1 MGINQVERNQGITSH
16 REEREREMVLL
27 LILLMSTA
35 FGKPSSEQLDIGAD
49 IANQLDILTKF
60 SHEAGTLFVNSSLIE
75 EVVKSLLVAEE
86 DLLQMEVGLK
96 TLTYQ
101 FPELRMA
108 GNYFTAFN
116 RAKSYVRQTRQGFRE
131 FAHKAKIELRDL
143 KILIQDVNKNE
154 DSFLLEISL
163 GKMKDLMSKTLKTLK
178 EAEENYTKAVET
190 FEDLNSSI
198 TSKKEELD
206 KMLTRDYAWRKTV
219 TLVETEVCQ
228 NKSKDIHDRVN
239 QFLKDAEHFFKPGTK
254 DEDIRKV
261 INTEQLCLDRVPDK
275 VSAFEAELEKLQGIT
290 GGTLEK
296 TKHFDENI
304 MKAIDVL
311 TGEID
316 RFDILT
322 EKVKDISQTIDNYP
336 EEYVGE
342 FLTIKTAFITGI
354 DDLKKA
360 SENFLAQ
367 PKDIL
372 YLNEHN

>member
-1 MGINQVERNQGITSH
+1 MGITSH
-16 REEREREMVLL
+16 RGEREREMALL

-35 FGKPSSEQLDIGAD
+35 FGKPSSDQLDIGAD

-131 FAHKAKIELRDL
+131 FAHKANIELRDL
-143 KILIQDVNKNE
+143 KILIQDVNKSE
-154 DSFLLEISL
+154 DSFLLKISL
-163 GKMKDLMSKTLKTLK
+163 GKMKDLMSKSLKTLE
-178 EAEENYTKAVET
+178 EAEENYKKAVQT
-190 FEDLNSSI
+190 FKGPNSSI
-198 TSKKEELD
+198 ISKKEELD
-206 KMLTRDYAWRKTV
+206 KMLSRPYAWRKTV
-219 TLVETEVCQ
+219 TEVETEVCQ
-228 NKSKDIHDRVN
+228 NKPKDINERVN
-239 QFLKDAEHFFKPGTK
+239 QFLKDAENFFKPGTK

-261 INTEQLCLDRVPDK
+261 INREQECLDRVPEK

-290 GGTLEK
+290 EGTLEK

-304 MKAIDVL
+304 MKAIDIL

-316 RFDILT
+316 HFEIRT
-322 EKVKDISQTIDNYP
+322 EKVKDISQNIDNYP
-336 EEYVGE
+336 EEYLGE

>member
-1 MGINQVERNQGITSH
+1 MGIE
-16 REEREREMVLL
+16 
-27 LILLMSTA
+27 
-35 FGKPSSEQLDIGAD
+35 D
-49 IANQLDILTKF
+49 
-60 SHEAGTLFVNSSLIE
+60 
-75 EVVKSLLVAEE
+75 VVKSLLVAEE

-101 FPELRMA
+101 FRELRMA

-143 KILIQDVNKNE
+143 KILIQDVNKSE
-154 DSFLLEISL
+154 DSFLLKISL
-163 GKMKDLMSKTLKTLK
+163 GKIKDLMSKTLKTLE
-178 EAEENYTKAVET
+178 EAEDNYKKAVET
-190 FEDLNSSI
+190 FKDLNSSI

-206 KMLTRDYAWRKTV
+206 KMLSRPYAWRKTV
-219 TLVETEVCQ
+219 TEVETEVCQ
-228 NKSKDIHDRVN
+228 NKSKDINDRVN
-239 QFLKDAEHFFKPGTK
+239 QFLKDTENFFTGTK

-261 INTEQLCLDRVPDK
+261 INREQECLDRVPEK
-275 VSAFEAELEKLQGIT
+275 VSAFEAELEKLKGIT

-304 MKAIDVL
+304 MKAIDIL

-316 RFDILT
+316 HFEIRT
-322 EKVKDISQTIDNYP
+322 EKVKDISQNIDNYP
-336 EEYVGE
+336 EEYLGE

-372 YLNEHN
+372 YLNEYN

>member
-1 MGINQVERNQGITSH
+1 MGTSH

-49 IANQLDILTKF
+49 IAKQLGILTKF

-101 FPELRMA
+101 FPELRIT

-116 RAKSYVRQTRQGFRE
+116 R
-131 FAHKAKIELRDL
+131 AKIELRDL

-206 KMLTRDYAWRKTV
+206 KMLTRDSAWRKTV

-275 VSAFEAELEKLQGIT
+275 VSAFEAELEKQQGIT

-296 TKHFDENI
+296 TKHFEESI

-354 DDLKKA
+354 DDLKQA
-360 SENFLAQ
+360 SEKFLAQ

-372 YLNEHN
+372 YLNEHY

>member
-1 MGINQVERNQGITSH
+1 MGH

-101 FPELRMA
+101 FPELRIT

-131 FAHKAKIELRDL
+131 FAHKANIELRDL
-143 KILIQDVNKNE
+143 KILIQDVNKSE

-178 EAEENYTKAVET
+178 EADENYKKAVQT
-190 FEDLNSSI
+190 FKDLNSSV

-206 KMLTRDYAWRKTV
+206 KMLSRPYAWRKTV
-219 TLVETEVCQ
+219 TKVETEVCQ
-228 NKSKDIHDRVN
+228 NKSKDINDRVN
-239 QFLKDAEHFFKPGTK
+239 QFLKDTENFFTGTK
-254 DEDIRKV
+254 DEDIRKF
-261 INTEQLCLDRVPDK
+261 INREQECLDRVPEK

-304 MKAIDVL
+304 MKAIDIL

-316 RFDILT
+316 HFEIRT
-322 EKVKDISQTIDNYP
+322 EKVKDISQNIDNYP
-336 EEYVGE
+336 EEYLGE

-372 YLNEHN
+372 YLNEYN

>member
-1 MGINQVERNQGITSH
+1 MGTSH

-35 FGKPSSEQLDIGAD
+35 FGKPSSDQLDIGAD

-101 FPELRMA
+101 FPELRIT

-116 RAKSYVRQTRQGFRE
+116 R
-131 FAHKAKIELRDL
+131 AKIELRDL

-296 TKHFDENI
+296 TKHFEENI

-354 DDLKKA
+354 DELKQA
-360 SENFLAQ
+360 SEKFLAQ

-372 YLNEHN
+372 YLNEHY

>member
-1 MGINQVERNQGITSH
+1 MGTSS
-16 REEREREMVLL
+16 RGEREMVLL

-35 FGKPSSEQLDIGAD
+35 FGKPSSDQLDIGAD

-101 FPELRMA
+101 FPELRIT

-116 RAKSYVRQTRQGFRE
+116 R
-131 FAHKAKIELRDL
+131 AKIELRDL

-296 TKHFDENI
+296 TKHFEENI

-354 DDLKKA
+354 DDLKQA
-360 SENFLAQ
+360 SEKFLAQ

-372 YLNEHN
+372 YLNEHY

>member
-1 MGINQVERNQGITSH
+1 MGTSH

-101 FPELRMA
+101 FPELRIA

-131 FAHKAKIELRDL
+131 FSHKANIELRDL
-143 KILIQDVNKNE
+143 KILIQDVNKSE
-154 DSFLLEISL
+154 DSFLLKISL
-163 GKMKDLMSKTLKTLK
+163 GKMKDLMSKTLKTLE
-178 EAEENYTKAVET
+178 EAEENYKKAVQT
-190 FEDLNSSI
+190 FKDPNSSI
-198 TSKKEELD
+198 ISK
-206 KMLTRDYAWRKTV
+206 KTV
-219 TLVETEVCQ
+219 TKVETEVCQ
-228 NKSKDIHDRVN
+228 NKSKDINDRVN
-239 QFLKDAEHFFKPGTK
+239 QFLKNAENFFKPGTK

-261 INTEQLCLDRVPDK
+261 INREQECLDRVPEK
-275 VSAFEAELEKLQGIT
+275 VSAFEAELEELQGIT
-290 GGTLEK
+290 EGTLEK

-304 MKAIDVL
+304 MKAIDIL

-322 EKVKDISQTIDNYP
+322 EKVKDISQTIDIYP
-336 EEYVGE
+336 EEYLGE

-372 YLNEHN
+372 YLNEQN

>member
-1 MGINQVERNQGITSH
+1 MGTSH
-16 REEREREMVLL
+16 TEEREREMVLL

-35 FGKPSSEQLDIGAD
+35 LGKPSSDKLDVGAD

-96 TLTYQ
+96 TSTYQ
-101 FPELRMA
+101 FPELRIA

-131 FAHKAKIELRDL
+131 FAHKANIELRDL
-143 KILIQDVNKNE
+143 KILIQDVNKSE
-154 DSFLLEISL
+154 DSFLLEITL

-178 EAEENYTKAVET
+178 EADENYKKAVQT
-190 FEDLNSSI
+190 FKDLNSSV

-206 KMLTRDYAWRKTV
+206 KMLSRPYAWRKTV
-219 TLVETEVCQ
+219 TKVETEVCQ
-228 NKSKDIHDRVN
+228 NKSKDTNDRVN
-239 QFLKDAEHFFKPGTK
+239 QFLKDTENFFTGTK

-261 INTEQLCLDRVPDK
+261 INREQECLDRVPEK
-275 VSAFEAELEKLQGIT
+275 VSAFQAELEKLQGIT

-304 MKAIDVL
+304 MKAIDIL

-322 EKVKDISQTIDNYP
+322 EKVKDISQNIDNYP
-336 EEYVGE
+336 EEYLGE

-360 SENFLAQ
+360 SEN
-367 PKDIL
+367 
-372 YLNEHN
+372 

>member
-1 MGINQVERNQGITSH
+1 MG
-16 REEREREMVLL
+16 
-27 LILLMSTA
+27 ILLMSTA

-101 FPELRMA
+101 FSKLRIT

-131 FAHKAKIELRDL
+131 FAHKANIELRDL
-143 KILIQDVNKNE
+143 KILIQDVNKIE

-178 EAEENYTKAVET
+178 EADENYKKAVQT
-190 FEDLNSSI
+190 FKDLNSSV

-206 KMLTRDYAWRKTV
+206 KTLSRPYAWRKTV
-219 TLVETEVCQ
+219 TEVETEVCQ
-228 NKSKDIHDRVN
+228 NKSKDINDRVN
-239 QFLKDAEHFFKPGTK
+239 QFLKDTENFFTGTK

-261 INTEQLCLDRVPDK
+261 INREQECLDRVPEK

-296 TKHFDENI
+296 PKHFDENI
-304 MKAIDVL
+304 MKAIDIL
-311 TGEID
+311 IGEIE
-316 RFDILT
+316 RFEIRT
-322 EKVKDISQTIDNYP
+322 EKVKDISQNIDNYP
-336 EEYVGE
+336 EEYLGE

>member
-1 MGINQVERNQGITSH
+1 MGTSH

-101 FPELRMA
+101 FPELRIT

-116 RAKSYVRQTRQGFRE
+116 R
-131 FAHKAKIELRDL
+131 AKIELRDL

-219 TLVETEVCQ
+219 TLVEKEVCQ

-239 QFLKDAEHFFKPGTK
+239 QFLKDAENFFKPGTK

-261 INTEQLCLDRVPDK
+261 IDTEQLCLDRVPEK
-275 VSAFEAELEKLQGIT
+275 VSSFEAELKKLKGINE
-290 GGTLEK
+290 GTLEK

-304 MKAIDVL
+304 MNAIDML

-316 RFDILT
+316 HFDIWT
-322 EKVKDISQTIDNYP
+322 EKVKDISQNIDNHTK
-336 EEYVGE
+336 EYVGE

-354 DDLKKA
+354 DDLKQA
-360 SENFLAQ
+360 SEKFLAQ

-372 YLNEHN
+372 YLNEHY

>member
-1 MGINQVERNQGITSH
+1 MGTSH

-101 FPELRMA
+101 FPELRIT

-116 RAKSYVRQTRQGFRE
+116 R
-131 FAHKAKIELRDL
+131 AKIELRDL

-206 KMLTRDYAWRKTV
+206 KMLTRDSAWRKTV

-228 NKSKDIHDRVN
+228 NRSKDIHDRVN

-275 VSAFEAELEKLQGIT
+275 VSAFEAELEKPKGIT
-290 GGTLEK
+290 EGTLEK
-296 TKHFDENI
+296 TKHFEESI
-304 MKAIDVL
+304 MNAFDVL

-316 RFDILT
+316 HFDFWT
-322 EKVKDISQTIDNYP
+322 EKVKDISQNIENYP
-336 EEYVGE
+336 KEYVGE

-354 DDLKKA
+354 DDLKQA
-360 SENFLAQ
+360 SEKFLAQ

-372 YLNEHN
+372 YLNEHY

>member
-131 FAHKAKIELRDL
+131 FAHKANIELRDL
-143 KILIQDVNKNE
+143 KILIQDVNKSE
-154 DSFLLEISL
+154 DSFLLKISL
-163 GKMKDLMSKTLKTLK
+163 GKMKDLMSKTLKTLE
-178 EAEENYTKAVET
+178 EAEENYKKAVET
-190 FEDLNSSI
+190 FKDLNSSI

-206 KMLTRDYAWRKTV
+206 KMLSRPYAWRKTV
-219 TLVETEVCQ
+219 TEVETEVCQ
-228 NKSKDIHDRVN
+228 NKSKDINDRVN
-239 QFLKDAEHFFKPGTK
+239 QFLKDAENFFKPGTK